1 MELNKNGFY
10 KKREKE
16 RAKQV
21 TSKQTENQKGWQNS
35 STDEGTCYQAQWP
48 EFTFQNLHGG
58 RKNQLPPYR
67 WCNMRECVDV
77 HI

>member
-21 TSKQTENQKGWQNS
+21 KSKQTENQKGWQNS
-35 STDEGTCYQAQWP
+35 STGKGTCYQH
-48 EFTFQNLHGG
+48 L
-58 RKNQLPPYR
+58 
-67 WCNMRECVDV
+67 
-77 HI
+77 